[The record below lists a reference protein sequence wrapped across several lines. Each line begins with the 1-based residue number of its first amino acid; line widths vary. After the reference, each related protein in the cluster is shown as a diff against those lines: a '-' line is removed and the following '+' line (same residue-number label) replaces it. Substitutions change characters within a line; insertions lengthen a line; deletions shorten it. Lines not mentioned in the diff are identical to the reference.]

1 MSNRRR
7 LKLKPR
13 EPDEIEGA
21 FRNALRERGCP
32 YCGSRHVTGRLRNGS
47 GRWDY
52 RLSCVPSC
60 RTFSE
65 PQLAHRIASQAAER
79 AAAATGQ
86 RLQYQAFDSSTGAI
100 EGAVRA
106 LAGG

>member
-1 MSNRRR
+1 VSNTRRA
-7 LKLKPR
+7 KPPR
-13 EPDEIEGA
+13 RAPDEIEAA

-52 RLSCVPSC
+52 RLSCDPGC
-60 RTFSE
+60 RTFAE

>member
-13 EPDEIEGA
+13 EPDEIESA
-21 FRNALRERGCP
+21 FRDALRERGCR
-32 YCGSRHVTGRLRNGS
+32 YCGSRQVTGRIQN

-52 RLSCVPSC
+52 RLSCVPGC

-65 PQLAHRIASQAAER
+65 PQLAHRIAAEAAQR

-106 LAGG
+106 LAAG

>member
-1 MSNRRR
+1 M
-7 LKLKPR
+7 
-13 EPDEIEGA
+13 
-21 FRNALRERGCP
+21 
-32 YCGSRHVTGRLRNGS
+32 TGRIRNGM
-47 GRWDY
+47 WDY
-52 RLSCVPSC
+52 RLSCDPSC

-65 PQLAHRIASQAAER
+65 PQLAHRIAAEAAER

-86 RLQYQAFDSSTGAI
+86 RLQYQAFDGSTGQI